1 MSKNKKK
8 KTKTKVNA
16 TVNKKGPNS
25 APASKNKIILRRVL
39 LGLFFTFG
47 TIIII
52 TAAFLLYVIFGSLNI
67 DNTKPVKNS
76 SEFIELYNQ
85 NEYERDL
92 PEHLKITEQS
102 LTIDTVNHTYKI
114 TVALKCTSEYEKPLT
129 LQLFYKPEFEELKG
143 KVNNP
148 FITLNEND
156 GTVLSSKAQRFTV
169 TGTYSKEIDISDLEE
184 SLQNIY
190 MEVKL
195 GNEIGRIILP
205 LDVYTE

>member
-8 KTKTKVNA
+8 KAKSNINA
-16 TVNKKGPNS
+16 GVNKKEAKL
-25 APASKNKIILRRVL
+25 APVSKNKIIIRRVL
-39 LGLFFTFG
+39 LGLYFTFG

-52 TAAFLLYVIFGSLNI
+52 TAAFLLYVIFGSMNI
-67 DNTKPVKNS
+67 DNTKHVKNS

-102 LTIDTVNHTYKI
+102 LTLDTLNHTYTI
-114 TVALKCTSEYEKPLT
+114 TVALKCTSQYEKPLT
-129 LQLFYKPEFEELKG
+129 MQLFYKPEFEELKG

-148 FITLNEND
+148 FISLNEKD
-156 GTVLSSKAQRFTV
+156 GTVLGAKAQRFTV
-169 TGTYSKEIDISDLEE
+169 TGTYNKDIDISVLKEC
-184 SLQNIY
+184 LKNVY

-205 LDVYTE
+205 LEVYTE